1 MPSHLLCQVFWSAIN
16 HLTEMTEFKAVT
28 IKKGDFEI
36 IFLLFLGYFY
46 AFTTDDCLYL
56 LKFRCLCSQG
66 LKNL

>member
-1 MPSHLLCQVFWSAIN
+1 
-16 HLTEMTEFKAVT
+16 MTEFKAVT

-36 IFLLFLGYFY
+36 IFLLFLGYFH